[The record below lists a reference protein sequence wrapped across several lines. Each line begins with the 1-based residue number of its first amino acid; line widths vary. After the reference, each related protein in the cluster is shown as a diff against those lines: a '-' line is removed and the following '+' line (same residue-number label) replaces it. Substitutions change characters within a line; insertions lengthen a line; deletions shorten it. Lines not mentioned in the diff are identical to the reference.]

1 MRGGKRV
8 SKGGWGGG
16 DGDGGE
22 GAWRGEVEKNIR
34 ACQRVGGGKKAKCGR
49 VSKAAPEFG
58 ERGLSPKDVIRGSD
72 KEGEV
77 WPQKASRNVYH
88 HRGPVRWT
96 CVRLVCSNRDI
107 QGEVVSVRVCGGTS
121 N

>member
-1 MRGGKRV
+1 M
-8 SKGGWGGG
+8 
-16 DGDGGE
+16 
-22 GAWRGEVEKNIR
+22 
-34 ACQRVGGGKKAKCGR
+34 GGGKQARCGR

-77 WPQKASRNVYH
+77 WPQEAGHNVYH
-88 HRGPVRWT
+88 HQGPVGWT
-96 CVRLVCSNRDI
+96 CVRLVCSSRDI
-107 QGEVVSVRVCGGTS
+107 QGEVVGVRVCGGTS